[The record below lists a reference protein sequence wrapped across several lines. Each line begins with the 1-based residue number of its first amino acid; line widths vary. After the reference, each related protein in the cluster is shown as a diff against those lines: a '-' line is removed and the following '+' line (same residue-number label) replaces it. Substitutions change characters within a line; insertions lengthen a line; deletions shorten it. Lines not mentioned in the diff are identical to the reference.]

1 LKTYGTGMNKEE
13 FVLFLSKAKQYQL
26 SVERGE
32 IWGYKDNAGNMV
44 MFTGRDGFLSLAHR
58 DP

>member
-1 LKTYGTGMNKEE
+1 MNKEE